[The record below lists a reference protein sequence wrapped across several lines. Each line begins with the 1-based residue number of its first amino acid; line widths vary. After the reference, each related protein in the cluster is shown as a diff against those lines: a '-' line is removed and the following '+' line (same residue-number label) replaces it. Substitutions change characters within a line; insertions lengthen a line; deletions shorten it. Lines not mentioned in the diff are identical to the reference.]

1 MRRVILSADDFGL
14 CASVNEAVEEAH
26 SDGVLSTASLMVG
39 AQGTAE
45 AVERARR
52 LPGLHIGLHLV
63 LVNGRPLSAPC
74 EIPALTGPDGSFS
87 SDLFRSGV
95 RFFFLP
101 GARRQLGKE
110 IRSQFRAF
118 QETGLPLDHVNCHN
132 HMHLHPTVGQL
143 VLEIGRE
150 FGLSAMRYPD
160 EPILPYCRAARRV
173 SGNKV
178 LSWLFL
184 RPWLAV
190 LKGKIGRYG
199 IRSNDFLFGLNDSGA
214 MDLQIALRF
223 IACLPRGQLKSIFTR
238 IPCPGMPVG
247 RIAMRR
253 GRNFPS

>member
-95 RFFFLP
+95 RFFFSPAQDDSLERKFDLNSGHSRKQACP
-101 GARRQLGKE
+101 SITLIA
-110 IRSQFRAF
+110 ITTCICTPRSDSSCWR
-118 QETGLPLDHVNCHN
+118 
-132 HMHLHPTVGQL
+132 
-143 VLEIGRE
+143 
-150 FGLSAMRYPD
+150 SAENSD
-160 EPILPYCRAARRV
+160 
-173 SGNKV
+173 
-178 LSWLFL
+178 
-184 RPWLAV
+184 
-190 LKGKIGRYG
+190 
-199 IRSNDFLFGLNDSGA
+199 
-214 MDLQIALRF
+214 
-223 IACLPRGQLKSIFTR
+223 
-238 IPCPGMPVG
+238 
-247 RIAMRR
+247 
-253 GRNFPS
+253 